1 MNFPS
6 DAEIREFTAYS
17 IRARKIIVEEFKQQE
32 GRPPNE
38 LELQDLLKMVVVPFG
53 ILKQQNGNSH
63 FQTPQIPAQKL
74 AQPPEQKLKTESAA
88 NSVLDI
94 VKGHSELSIEGEKI
108 VMKKKIEPVDVF
120 YAVRDEMERRGW
132 KYIRP
137 KHTGGSNWEPGY
149 FELKEGAKA

>member
-1 MNFPS
+1 MIFPE
-6 DAEIREFTAYS
+6 DPEIREFTSYA
-17 IRARKIIVEEFKQQE
+17 IRARKIIIEEFGKLE

-38 LELQDLLKMVVVPFG
+38 LEIQDLLRMVVVPFG

-63 FQTPQIPAQKL
+63 FQSTQIATQK
-74 AQPPEQKLKTESAA
+74 QMQQPEQKQKNESSV
-88 NSVLDI
+88 NSVMDI
-94 VKGHSELSIEGEKI
+94 VKEHSELSIEGEKI

-137 KHTGGSNWEPGY
+137 RQTGGDKWEPGF
-149 FELKEGAKA
+149 FEVDRAKA

>member
-1 MNFPS
+1 MIFPS

-32 GRPPNE
+32 GRSPNE

-53 ILKQQNGNSH
+53 ILRQQNSSSH
-63 FQTPQIPAQKL
+63 FQSPQISAQKL
-74 AQPPEQKLKTESAA
+74 AQAPEKKPEIQ
-88 NSVLDI
+88 SVGDI
-94 VKGHSELSIEGEKI
+94 VKNHPELSIEGDKI

-137 KHTGGSNWEPGY
+137 KQTGGAKWEPGY